1 MFTSKLFN
9 GTFENNKKTDK
20 IMTKQSMDIKQIVR
34 RKKLKIVGDNSRVIV
49 LPHIPNE
56 LPRIGNII
64 FRVLKLNKAKSEKL
78 LQETLLLFMNR
89 HRDIQQQFLRHY
101 DKISEY
107 IPQGN
112 NPTTTQKLL
121 IGAFL
126 TMEYSIESA
135 ALFNPS
141 IVPHPDQSLLPKGSL
156 RFIMSLRATGEGHI
170 SSIVF
175 RSGIVD
181 ENFSFNFDS
190 VSEYV
195 ETPAMVHDPFYDNSL
210 FEMKLK
216 DLKAWNNT
224 SITIMSKLPA
234 FFTHADLKL
243 SIQEVYMND
252 GHDTD
257 HWTINVIN
265 WLADSNY
272 KVKFNDDTAIC
283 ERVIFPVSSNES
295 KGIEDARFVKFD
307 HEDGEETYYATYTAY
322 NGQSILSQLIETKD
336 FQTFNIIT
344 LNGEGVKNK
353 GMALFPRKVNGQYA
367 MLSRQDGENNYIMFS
382 DNLHFWHSATLL
394 QKPEKSWEFVQ
405 IGNCGS
411 PIETER
417 GWLVLTHGVGS
428 MRQYSI
434 GVILLDLNDPTKII
448 ARLDEPLLSATEEER
463 EGYVPNVIYSCGGMV
478 FNKTLI
484 LPYASSD
491 ITSRIAVVNLEDLF
505 SKMRFIDKKSLQ

>member
-1 MFTSKLFN
+1 MN
-9 GTFENNKKTDK
+9 
-20 IMTKQSMDIKQIVR
+20 MKQSMDLKQIVK
-34 RKKLKIVGDNSRVIV
+34 RKKMKIAGDNSRVIA
-49 LPHIPNE
+49 LPHIPSE

-64 FRVLKLNKAKSEKL
+64 LRVLKLSKKEGEKL
-78 LQETLLLFMNR
+78 LQETLLLFADR
-89 HRDIQQQFLRHY
+89 HRNIQQQFLRHY
-101 DKISEY
+101 DKISDY
-107 IPQGN
+107 ISQN
-112 NPTTTQKLL
+112 TIVNKTQKLL
-121 IGAFL
+121 IGAYL

-141 IVPHPDQSLLPKGSL
+141 IVPHPDQTLLPKGSL

-181 ENFSFNFDS
+181 QNFSFNFDS

-195 ETPAMVHDPFYDNSL
+195 ETPAMVHDPFYNNDL
-210 FEMKLK
+210 FQLKLK
-216 DLKAWNNT
+216 DLKAWNET
-224 SITIMSKLPA
+224 SQTIMNQLPV
-234 FFTHADLKL
+234 FFTHAELKL
-243 SIQEVYMND
+243 SIQEVYINLD
-252 GHDTD
+252 FKTD
-257 HWTINVIN
+257 HWTINVVN

-272 KVKFNDDTAIC
+272 KVKFDDETAIC
-283 ERVIFPVSSNES
+283 ERVIFPVSYNES
-295 KGIEDARFVKFD
+295 KGIEDARFVRFTHD
-307 HEDGEETYYATYTAY
+307 DGEETYYATYTAF
-322 NGQSILSQLIETKD
+322 NGHSILSQLIETKD

-353 GMALFPRKVNGQYA
+353 GMALFPRKVNGKYA

-382 DNLHFWHSATLL
+382 DNLHFWHSPILI
-394 QKPEKSWEFVQ
+394 QKPKQPWEFVQ

-411 PIETER
+411 PIETDK

-463 EGYVPNVIYSCGGMV
+463 EGYVPNVIYSCGSMI
-478 FNKTLI
+478 FNETLI
-484 LPYASSD
+484 IPYAMSD
-491 ITSRIAVVNLEDLF
+491 IASRIAVVNLNDLF
-505 SKMRFIDKKSLQ
+505 NKMKFVIE

>member
-1 MFTSKLFN
+1 
-9 GTFENNKKTDK
+9 
-20 IMTKQSMDIKQIVR
+20 
-34 RKKLKIVGDNSRVIV
+34 
-49 LPHIPNE
+49 
-56 LPRIGNII
+56 
-64 FRVLKLNKAKSEKL
+64 
-78 LQETLLLFMNR
+78 
-89 HRDIQQQFLRHY
+89 
-101 DKISEY
+101 
-107 IPQGN
+107 
-112 NPTTTQKLL
+112 
-121 IGAFL
+121 
-126 TMEYSIESA
+126 
-135 ALFNPS
+135 
-141 IVPHPDQSLLPKGSL
+141 
-156 RFIMSLRATGEGHI
+156 
-170 SSIVF
+170 
-175 RSGIVD
+175 
-181 ENFSFNFDS
+181 
-190 VSEYV
+190 SEYV
-195 ETPAMVHDPFYDNSL
+195 ETPAMVHDPFYDNNL

-216 DLKAWNNT
+216 DLKAWNDT
-224 SITIMSKLPA
+224 SKTIMSKLSG
-234 FFTHADLKL
+234 FFTHAELKL
-243 SIQEVYMND
+243 SIQEVYMSD

-272 KVKFNDDTAIC
+272 KIKFNDDTAIC

-295 KGIEDARFVKFD
+295 KGIEDARFVKFV

-322 NGQSILSQLIETKD
+322 NGRSILSQLIETKD

-353 GMALFPRKVNGQYA
+353 GMALFPRKVNGKYA

-382 DNLHFWHSATLL
+382 DNLHFWHSATFL
-394 QKPEKSWEFVQ
+394 QKPEQAWEFVQ

-411 PIETER
+411 PIETEK
-417 GWLVLTHGVGS
+417 GWLVLTHGVGN

-434 GVILLDLNDPTKII
+434 GVILLDLNDPAKII

-505 SKMRFIDKKSLQ
+505 SRMRFIEN